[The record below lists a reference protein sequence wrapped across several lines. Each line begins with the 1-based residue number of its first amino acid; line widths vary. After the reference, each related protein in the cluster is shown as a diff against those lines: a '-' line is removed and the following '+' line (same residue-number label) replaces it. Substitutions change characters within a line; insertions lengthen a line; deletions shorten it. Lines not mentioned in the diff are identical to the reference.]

1 MPKLPAIVFDSEGFS
16 PPLLN
21 AATGKIFYIRRRSDF
36 YKFAVAIGWTSPAYY
51 LASMSGEAIT
61 APVSFIAAL
70 MLATERVAPATVPA
84 LVTSY
89 SVTESDRQTNF
100 GTF

>member
-1 MPKLPAIVFDSEGFS
+1 MPKLPAIVFDNEGFS

-21 AATGKIFYIRRRSDF
+21 AATGKIFYIRRHPPRF
-36 YKFAVAIGWTSPAYY
+36 VPVWTSTVYY

-70 MLATERVAPATVPA
+70 MLATERVAPAVVREP
-84 LVTSY
+84 VTSY
-89 SVTESDRQTNF
+89 SVTAIDRQTNF
-100 GTF
+100 GMF

>member
-21 AATGKIFYIRRRSDF
+21 AATGKIFYIRRRPSR
-36 YKFAVAIGWTSPAYY
+36 FAPIWTATVYY